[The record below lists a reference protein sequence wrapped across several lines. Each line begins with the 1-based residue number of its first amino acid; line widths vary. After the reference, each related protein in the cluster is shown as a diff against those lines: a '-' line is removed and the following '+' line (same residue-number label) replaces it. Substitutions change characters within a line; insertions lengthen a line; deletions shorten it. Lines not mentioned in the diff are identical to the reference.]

1 MEKNDKNKAYISVP
15 ELATAMGISRVAV
28 FNKIKKGQIPAQK
41 IGRNYAISVEDIS
54 DLINGGQVDILTE
67 SKKIE
72 IGKAVEKVVR
82 EYGETLK
89 LLGKE

>member
-54 DLINGGQVDILTE
+54 DLINGQVDILTE

>member
-54 DLINGGQVDILTE
+54 DLINGQVDILTE
-67 SKKIE
+67 SKK
-72 IGKAVEKVVR
+72 
-82 EYGETLK
+82 
-89 LLGKE
+89 